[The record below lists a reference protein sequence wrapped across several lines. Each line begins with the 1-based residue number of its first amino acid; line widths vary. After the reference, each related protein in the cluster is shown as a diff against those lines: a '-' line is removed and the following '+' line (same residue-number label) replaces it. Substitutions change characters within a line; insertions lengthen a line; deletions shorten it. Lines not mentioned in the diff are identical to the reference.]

1 MPPRIWPSCGF
12 APSAREIQAGWHQE
26 SLGGDQRGVPA
37 NLLEETLTLGK
48 TEGGRRGR
56 RRMRWLD
63 GITDLMDMSLSKLW
77 ELVMDREAWCAV
89 VHGVAESRT

>member
-1 MPPRIWPSCGF
+1 MPPRIWPSCGL

-48 TEGGRRGR
+48 TEGGRRG
-56 RRMRWLD
+56 
-63 GITDLMDMSLSKLW
+63 
-77 ELVMDREAWCAV
+77 
-89 VHGVAESRT
+89 